1 MTTCCSGP
9 CAAIEKKFDEA
20 MARRELASY
29 LKKGP
34 GPTTKLLRD
43 GVMAAGVSVDTL
55 LDVGA
60 GIGALTFELLER
72 GVRRA
77 VGVDASAASVAAA
90 RAEAHRRKR
99 ADQAEW
105 VHGDFVAVAD
115 QLAPADAV
123 TLDRVVC
130 CYPHYE
136 PLLAAAASRARRG
149 LAMSYPR
156 DVWFVRLVLAVEN
169 AVCALTG
176 EAFRSFV
183 HPPPKMEQLVRSHG
197 FTLASRRKTW
207 AWSADVY
214 VKKAEE
220 PT

>member
-9 CAAIEKKFDEA
+9 CAAIEKKFDET

-43 GVMAAGVSVDTL
+43 GIMAAGVSADTL

-77 VGVDASAASVAAA
+77 VGVDASAACVAAA
-90 RAEAHRRKR
+90 RAEARRRKR

-105 VHGDFVAVAD
+105 VQGDFVAMAD
-115 QLAPADAV
+115 RLAPADAV

-169 AVCALTG
+169 AVRAMTG

-183 HPPPKMEQLVRSHG
+183 HPPPEMEQLVRSHG
-197 FTLASRRKTW
+197 FTLASRRRTW
-207 AWSADVY
+207 VWSADVY
-214 VKKAEE
+214 LKRAEKAS
-220 PT
+220 